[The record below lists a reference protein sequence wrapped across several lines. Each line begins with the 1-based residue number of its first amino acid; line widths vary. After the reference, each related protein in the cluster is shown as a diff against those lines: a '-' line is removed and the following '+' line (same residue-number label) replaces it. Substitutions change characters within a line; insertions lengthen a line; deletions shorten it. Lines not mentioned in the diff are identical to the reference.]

1 MYPVYLMMKMCQFVI
16 RQCEGYTQHK
26 PEVIN
31 YCEPFRKFCTRSW
44 ECMLQGERFE
54 EITTIAALLWKF
66 CWLMASM
73 LYSLNFVKFM
83 GNICKVFAFYKQVRV
98 FMAFL
103 YQIHGIL
110 ILLSS
115 TINFWYLSK
124 DSVLTVPKTSVVLS
138 NGICLTLCHKY
149 ILNMDL

>member
-1 MYPVYLMMKMCQFVI
+1 
-16 RQCEGYTQHK
+16 
-26 PEVIN
+26 
-31 YCEPFRKFCTRSW
+31 
-44 ECMLQGERFE
+44 MLF
-54 EITTIAALLWKF
+54 
-66 CWLMASM
+66 
-73 LYSLNFVKFM
+73 SLNFVKLM
-83 GNICKVFAFYKQVRV
+83 GDFCKVFAFYKQVGD

-138 NGICLTLCHKY
+138 NGICLTLCNRY